1 MSNEGRRWPI
11 ITTATVLLNLLIF
24 LGTHGQMECRAPWR
38 DSPDCGDQHYSDI
51 DLRSGESN
59 QFLARN
65 SNPRMKAGWLRFKAA
80 AYWLLSLWLLEQHA
94 NAAIEAKVSC

>member
-11 ITTATVLLNLLIF
+11 ITIATVLLNLLIF
-24 LGTHGQMECRAPWR
+24 LGTHGQMECHAPWR

-59 QFLARN
+59 QFPARN

-80 AYWLLSLWLLEQHA
+80 VYWLLPSGLLEQHA
-94 NAAIEAKVSC
+94 NAAIEAKVS